1 MDHVDFVW
9 VFNGARASFPSG
21 LFTELGRAERWIGEH
36 GLTGTLTAYPLDT
49 GGKS

>member
-1 MDHVDFVW
+1 MDHVDFVS
-9 VFNGARASFPSG
+9 VLNGARASFPSG